1 MFLVFFIW
9 VRATTLLIGL
19 RENFSPV
26 ELTLLLVIPGLI
38 ELAFYT
44 LLLRQL
50 RERLPSQAWR
60 VLAFFANFIY
70 VLFWLVD
77 LKTLAAFH
85 RGVDSVLLSEA
96 VSALTPA
103 NAFELMDFLDF
114 TLLGATLLTF
124 LFPHRWSFRLGTK
137 RFWVVLTGLTLLCF
151 FFWMTLSQ
159 TKTPV
164 TAFVSPFLRIP
175 LLRVA
180 LLVGSHERTAEH
192 LSQLTISGIKFA
204 PTPNQNQRELQT
216 KTVGKPLQYNIL
228 LIVLESTGARYVF
241 DASLTKSGQVPMPF
255 LKKLS
260 EESLFLTKH
269 YSTSNSSPRALFSL
283 FTGLYP
289 EPTLKFFSLDKS
301 LKIKTW
307 NAYLEGYTKL
317 FVTPSPTEWY
327 FPKGLLNNNGI
338 KEILG
343 QDKLLF
349 KERKTSP
356 REARNEEQVADYFV
370 SRLKHLKEPFFA
382 TYIPFAPH
390 FPYHDYGKQWR
401 ITAGTSRLDRYV
413 DNLHLVDVQIE
424 KFFRALEER
433 GILDK
438 TLVVLVGDHS
448 EAFRQ
453 HRGNYIHSLYS
464 YDENLHVPALIWAKN
479 LLTPRKI
486 LEPTSH
492 VDIAPTILDI
502 LRIPHDAT
510 KFQGVSLLN
519 KITRPFVFAYG
530 NEGVVTVYDKAQKK
544 FQRLADASCRF
555 FDLAKDSAEKLPQV
569 CDRKNPAY
577 EQATA
582 YWLTQL
588 AYLKGLQNAAKF
600 PAHAGVR

>member
-26 ELTLLLVIPGLI
+26 ELILLLAIPGLI
-38 ELAFYT
+38 ELALYT
-44 LLLRQL
+44 LAVRQI
-50 RERLPSQAWR
+50 RERLALNVWR
-60 VLAFFANFIY
+60 ALAFFSNCIY
-70 VLFWLVD
+70 VLFWLVE

-103 NAFELMDFLDF
+103 NFFDLMDFLDF
-114 TLLGATLLTF
+114 TLLGAALLTF
-124 LFPHRWSFRLGTK
+124 FFPHRWSFRFGTK
-137 RFWVVLTGLTLLCF
+137 RFWVGLTSLTLLCF
-151 FFWMTLSQ
+151 FYWTTLSQ
-159 TKTPV
+159 TKTPAS
-164 TAFVSPFLRIP
+164 AFVPPFLRIP
-175 LLRVA
+175 VLRIA
-180 LLVGSHERTAEH
+180 LLFGPHESTVER
-192 LSQLTISGIKFA
+192 LSQLSISGIKF
-204 PTPNQNQRELQT
+204 TPVPSQDQRDLQT
-216 KTVGKPLQYNIL
+216 KTAEKTLQYNIL

-307 NAYLEGYTKL
+307 NSYLEGYTNL

-343 QDKLLF
+343 QDKLIF

-433 GILDK
+433 GALDK
-438 TLVVLVGDHS
+438 TIVILVGDHS
-448 EAFRQ
+448 EAFKQ
-453 HRGNYIHSLYS
+453 HKGNYIHSLYS
-464 YDENLHVPALIWAKN
+464 YDENLHVPAMFWTKN
-479 LLTPRKI
+479 LLTPRRI

-492 VDIAPTILDI
+492 VDIAPTILDV
-502 LRIPHDAT
+502 LRIRYDAA
-510 KFQGVSLLN
+510 KFQGVSLMN

-569 CDRKNPAY
+569 CDRKIPAY

-588 AYLKGLQNAAKF
+588 GYLKSLQNAAKL
-600 PAHAGVR
+600 PSHAILR